1 MTITIADPV
10 KLNAICNQILDDLTT
25 TSKSVASAV
34 RTMPD
39 PHQRKRL
46 RNALLL
52 LGGIQRRILEIRSH
66 L

>member
-1 MTITIADPV
+1 MAITIADPV
-10 KLNAICNQILDDLTT
+10 KLNAICNQILDDLTI

-34 RTMPD
+34 RILQN
-39 PHQRKRL
+39 PHQRNRL
-46 RNALLL
+46 RNALVL